1 MATNTVT
8 WFNESKCSR
17 CIFLTGLIMVFLC
30 FTSVSDGLA
39 KQTREEGNLVAEGSM
54 VKVNYTLTVDG
65 NVVDRS
71 EEGEPLEFKVGGSQ
85 VIPGFEEA
93 LVGMKV
99 GEKKSFEL
107 SPDKGYGH
115 QDPRAIQTV
124 TKDKLPSD
132 ITPEVG
138 MILHA
143 QMPNG
148 QPMTMRIIEVNED
161 TIVVNLNHPLAGKT
175 LNFDVEVVE
184 IQ

>member
-1 MATNTVT
+1 M
-8 WFNESKCSR
+8 
-17 CIFLTGLIMVFLC
+17 GLMLAVSC
-30 FTSVSDGLA
+30 FTGVSEGLE
-39 KQTREEGNLVAEGSM
+39 KQTKEEGKVVTEGNLV
-54 VKVNYTLTVDG
+54 KVNYSLTVDG

-71 EEGEPLEFKVGGSQ
+71 QEGKPLEFKVGENQ

-107 SPDKGYGH
+107 SPDKGYG
-115 QDPRAIQTV
+115 QEDPRAIQTV
-124 TKDKLPSD
+124 EKDKLPSD

-148 QPMTMRIIEVNED
+148 QPMPMRIIEVDED

-184 IQ
+184 IN